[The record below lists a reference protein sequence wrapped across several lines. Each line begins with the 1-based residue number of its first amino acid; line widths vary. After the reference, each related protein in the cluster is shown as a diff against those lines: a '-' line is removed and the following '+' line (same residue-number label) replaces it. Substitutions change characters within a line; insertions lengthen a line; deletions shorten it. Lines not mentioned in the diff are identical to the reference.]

1 VAQQPARRDGS
12 PGSRRFGWSDDD
24 LGPDLTQGAGMPPAA
39 GTPVAQQPARRDDSP
54 GSRRFGWSDDDLGP
68 DLTQG
73 AAAADPDDDDLS
85 DLAPIPPDPDIEA
98 LMREL
103 FGEPASGPVIEEVA
117 DPRATTGLVQAA
129 IHEAISAL
137 AARHPVGFGDPART
151 AAIRIAAQTTDRCEI
166 AVYEGFAV
174 VEWPTLVLA
183 VPYSITQRAAV
194 IAPFEQWQPI
204 DGR

>member
-1 VAQQPARRDGS
+1 MACR
-12 PGSRRFGWSDDD
+12 
-24 LGPDLTQGAGMPPAA
+24 AA
-39 GTPVAQQPARRDDSP
+39 GVSTSGYYDWREREAA
-54 GSRRFGWSDDDLGP
+54 GP
-68 DLTQG
+68 TERQ
-73 AAAADPDDDDLS
+73 
-85 DLAPIPPDPDIEA
+85 LAEA
-98 LMREL
+98 ELVDLMREL

-151 AAIRIAAQTTDRCEI
+151 AAIRRAAQTADRCEI

>member
-1 VAQQPARRDGS
+1 VPPAAGT

-24 LGPDLTQGAGMPPAA
+24 LGPDLTRGAE
-39 GTPVAQQPARRDDSP
+39 
-54 GSRRFGWSDDDLGP
+54 
-68 DLTQG
+68 
-73 AAAADPDDDDLS
+73 AADPDDDDLS
-85 DLAPIPPDPDIEA
+85 DLEPIPPDPEIEA

-137 AARHPVGFGDPART
+137 AARSPAGSGHT
-151 AAIRIAAQTTDRCEI
+151 ALIGAIRRAAQTTDHCDI

-174 VEWPTLVLA
+174 VEWPTLALM
-183 VPYSITQRAAV
+183 VPYAITQQAAV

-204 DGR
+204 GGR